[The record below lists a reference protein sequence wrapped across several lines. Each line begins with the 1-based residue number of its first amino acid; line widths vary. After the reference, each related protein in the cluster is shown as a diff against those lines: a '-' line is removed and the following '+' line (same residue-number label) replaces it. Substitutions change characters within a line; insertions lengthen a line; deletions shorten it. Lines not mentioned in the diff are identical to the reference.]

1 MSNKI
6 KQKLKENLLLTVV
19 LLTVLTKVFEWT
31 GQYAVSKQ
39 FQIIN
44 ISHMLFQIFFILAV
58 AIILFIGFNYLK
70 VKKANYLLIPVL
82 AYFIKELY
90 NFIFVYGRILN
101 SVTIIALV
109 VEPLLLYGLIQTL
122 NKYWLNLK

>member
-82 AYFIKELY
+82 AYFIK
-90 NFIFVYGRILN
+90 
-101 SVTIIALV
+101 
-109 VEPLLLYGLIQTL
+109 
-122 NKYWLNLK
+122 